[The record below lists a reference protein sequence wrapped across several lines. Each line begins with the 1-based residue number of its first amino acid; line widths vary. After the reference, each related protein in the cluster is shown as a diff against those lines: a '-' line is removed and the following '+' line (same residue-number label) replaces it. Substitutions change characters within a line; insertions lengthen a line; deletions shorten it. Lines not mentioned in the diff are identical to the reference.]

1 MGTGKYKGIS
11 GGWTNVN
18 RGNEFRPT
26 TEGTYLSYGTFQA
39 NYKLPGRWNKGKQ

>member
-18 RGNEFRPT
+18 RGDEFRAT
-26 TEGTYLSYGTFQA
+26 TEGT
-39 NYKLPGRWNKGKQ
+39 